1 MVNRSFGPTDD
12 SDAGL
17 RLVRRISAEYNGHTH
32 LYQYSED
39 DTLEAIRMIRLH
51 VEEGQLHPYA
61 GLLLIR
67 MAKRGE

>member
-1 MVNRSFGPTDD
+1 M
-12 SDAGL
+12 
-17 RLVRRISAEYNGHTH
+17 
-32 LYQYSED
+32 YQYSED